1 MKMGEIEMMQAQI
14 FSRLA
19 EWDAMKAQADAC
31 VKDFGNTSPVER
43 AIDRAWE
50 KAE

>member
-1 MKMGEIEMMQAQI
+1 MIQAQV
-14 FSRLA
+14 FARLA

-31 VKDFGNTSPVER
+31 LRDDGNTSAIER